1 MLAIHSDSTVAVAA
15 AGSFGEG
22 TADKREVPMNE
33 RVIRA
38 DGIELATQAF
48 GDPVQPPVLLIMG
61 AMASMLWWPDAFCE
75 RLAAQGRHVL
85 RYDNRDTG
93 HSTTYPPGEPPYA
106 FDDMANDAVRVLDGY
121 GISSAHLVGMSMGG
135 MIAQL
140 VALKHPARVASLT
153 AISSSPFGEDTSGL
167 PGTSLAYMEHAA
179 QFDQVDWTDRAQ
191 VIRVMVADS
200 RMLAGS
206 AHPFDEARAMRLI
219 ERDFDR
225 AGNFASATNHFMLKG
240 GDAWQGR
247 LREIGVPL
255 LVIHGT
261 ADPIFPIEHGG
272 ALSEAVAG
280 AILVRLEGGGHELHE
295 ADWDEIIASIVEHTG
310 R

>member
-1 MLAIHSDSTVAVAA
+1 
-15 AGSFGEG
+15 
-22 TADKREVPMNE
+22 MNE

-38 DGIELATQAF
+38 DGIELAARAF
-48 GDPVQPPVLLIMG
+48 GDPGQPPILLIMG

-75 RLAAQGRHVL
+75 RLANRGRHVL
-85 RYDNRDTG
+85 CYDNRDTG
-93 HSTTYPPGEPPYA
+93 HSTTYPRGEPPYT
-106 FDDMANDAVRVLDGY
+106 FDDMADDAVRVLDGY
-121 GISSAHLVGMSMGG
+121 GISPAHLVGMSMGG
-135 MIAQL
+135 VIAQL

-153 AISSSPFGEDTSGL
+153 VISSSPFGEDTSGL
-167 PGTSLAYMEHAA
+167 PATSPAYIEHAV
-179 QFDQVDWTDRAQ
+179 QFGQVDWTDRTQ

-206 AHPFDEARAMRLI
+206 AHPFDEARATRMI

-225 AGNFASATNHFMLKG
+225 ARNFASATNHFMLKG

-247 LREIGVPL
+247 LREIGAPL

-261 ADPIFPIEHGG
+261 ADPIFPIEHGV
-272 ALSEAVAG
+272 ALSEAVWG
-280 AILVRLEGGGHELHE
+280 AILVRLDGGGHELHE
-295 ADWDEIIASIVEHTG
+295 ADWDQIIASIVEHTG